1 MKLVRW
7 PLAAASAYVIYKYTI
22 GRKAKGEAVFA
33 SPEDEESAP
42 RLTRPVSKARA
53 KPKRGPKS

>member
-22 GRKAKGEAVFA
+22 GRKAKGEDVLATPDDA
-33 SPEDEESAP
+33 DAAP
-42 RLTRPVSKARA
+42 RLPRPASKTRA
-53 KPKRGPKS
+53 KPKRGPKT

>member
-22 GRKAKGEAVFA
+22 GRKARGEAVFA
-33 SPEDEESAP
+33 APEDEEKAP
-42 RLTRPVSKARA
+42 RQPRVVSKARP
-53 KPKRGPKS
+53 KPKRGPKA

>member
-1 MKLVRW
+1 MKLIRW

-33 SPEDEESAP
+33 TPDDDATPP
-42 RLTRPVSKARA
+42 RQPRPASKARP
-53 KPKRGPKS
+53 KPKRGPKG

>member
-22 GRKAKGEAVFA
+22 GRKAAGEDVLAA
-33 SPEDEESAP
+33 PDDTESTP
-42 RLTRPVSKARA
+42 RLPRPVSKARS
-53 KPKRGPKS
+53 KPKRGPKA

>member
-22 GRKAKGEAVFA
+22 GRKAKGEDVLAA
-33 SPEDEESAP
+33 PDDTEAAP
-42 RLTRPVSKARA
+42 RLPRPVSKARP
-53 KPKRGPKS
+53 KPKRGPKT

>member
-33 SPEDEESAP
+33 APDDEEKEP
-42 RLTRPVSKARA
+42 RKPRVVSKARA
-53 KPKRGPKS
+53 KPKRGPKA